1 MKSLCLK
8 VEEFRQQK
16 TEEIAP
22 IEEMDENLYN
32 IMNERLN
39 EDPNTTAK
47 FGKSST
53 KKDPIKKNKERVQS
67 VNTKKK

>member
-1 MKSLCLK
+1 
-8 VEEFRQQK
+8 
-16 TEEIAP
+16 
-22 IEEMDENLYN
+22 
-32 IMNERLN
+32 MNERLN

-67 VNTKKK
+67 VNTKKKWIFIYYYYINKIEFDKRNKKY